1 MCAAAGLKTDIDFAL
16 IAAIQEK
23 SKNMLGTVEHYNLS
37 CLLLVFVAI
46 ALPKL
51 AASRQTFFRASVVG
65 KKY

>member
-16 IAAIQEK
+16 IAALQEK
-23 SKNMLGTVEHYNLS
+23 SKNILPEEYYNYS

-51 AASRQTFFRASVVG
+51 AASKLTFFRASVLG
-65 KKY
+65 